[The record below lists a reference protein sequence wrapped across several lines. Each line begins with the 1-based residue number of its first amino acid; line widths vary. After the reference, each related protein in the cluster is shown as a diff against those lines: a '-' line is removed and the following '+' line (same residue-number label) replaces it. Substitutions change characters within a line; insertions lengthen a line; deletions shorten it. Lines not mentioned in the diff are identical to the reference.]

1 VTERLRAV
9 FDTNVFVS
17 ALLSRNPTSP
27 TQELMRRWRNEE
39 FILLV
44 SQALLM
50 ELVEKLQARG
60 IGQDQIQ
67 ELLATIARLAEWV
80 DVPPE
85 AVVSVV
91 AADPDDDQILAC
103 AVAGRADYL
112 VTYDPHFDLL
122 EGKHGSIKIARAL
135 PFLWKVRGDQPPA
148 SLMRVTDPMLA
159 ELRDN
164 DRDAAYDHL

>member
-1 VTERLRAV
+1 VTEQLRAV

-39 FILLV
+39 FVLLV
-44 SQALLM
+44 SQALLV
-50 ELVEKLQARG
+50 ELVGKLQERG

-67 ELLATIARLAEWV
+67 ELLVTINRLAEWV

-85 AVVSVV
+85 AVVPVV

-103 AVAGRADYL
+103 AIVGGAHYL

-122 EGKHGSIKIARAL
+122 EGMYQSIKITKAL
-135 PFLWKVRGDQPPA
+135 PFLWKVRGDQPPEEE
-148 SLMRVTDPMLA
+148 TP
-159 ELRDN
+159 
-164 DRDAAYDHL
+164 

>member
-1 VTERLRAV
+1 MTERLRAV

-27 TQELMRRWRNEE
+27 TQELMRRWRKEE

-44 SQALLM
+44 SQALLI
-50 ELVEKLQARG
+50 ELVGTLQARG

-67 ELLATIARLAEWV
+67 ELLATVTRLAEWV

-85 AVVSVV
+85 AVVPVV
-91 AADPDDDQILAC
+91 TADPDDDQILAC
-103 AVAGRADYL
+103 AVVGRANYL

-122 EGKHGSIKIARAL
+122 EGIYQGIKVTKAL
-135 PFLWKVRGDQPPA
+135 PFLWKVRGDQPPE
-148 SLMRVTDPMLA
+148 T
-159 ELRDN
+159 
-164 DRDAAYDHL
+164 

>member
-1 VTERLRAV
+1 MTERLRAV

-44 SQALLM
+44 SQALLV
-50 ELVEKLQARG
+50 ELVEKLGERG

-67 ELLATIARLAEWV
+67 ELLVAINRLAEWV
-80 DVPPE
+80 DAPPE
-85 AVVSVV
+85 AVTPVV

-103 AVAGRADYL
+103 AVAGGANYL
-112 VTYDPHFDLL
+112 ITYDAHFDPL
-122 EGKHGSIKIARAL
+122 EGKHGSVQITRAP
-135 PFLWKVRGDQPPA
+135 PFLWKVRGDQPRNHGA
-148 SLMRVTDPMLA
+148 AAVDSARALT
-159 ELRDN
+159 ELDESN
-164 DRDAAYDHL
+164 NGAAAR

>member
-1 VTERLRAV
+1 MTERLRAV

-27 TQELMRRWRNEE
+27 TQELMWRWRNEE

-44 SQALLM
+44 SQALLL
-50 ELVEKLQARG
+50 ELVGKLQERG

-85 AVVSVV
+85 AVVPVV
-91 AADPDDDQILAC
+91 TADPDDDQILAC
-103 AVAGRADYL
+103 ATVGGASYL
-112 VTYDPHFDLL
+112 VTYDPHFDVL
-122 EGKHGSIKIARAL
+122 EGMYRGIEITKAL
-135 PFLWKVRGDQPPA
+135 PFLWKVRGDQPPGF
-148 SLMRVTDPMLA
+148 
-159 ELRDN
+159 
-164 DRDAAYDHL
+164 